1 MKECPICHEL
11 NEDNRDTCYKCH
23 ASLDFKVYRAD
34 EIESNT
40 KECPNCY
47 AVNNINSYSCYNCGR
62 SFHEVNSVIDNT
74 DKECTCV
81 HCGTT
86 IENGDVL
93 CKKCRR
99 KRVLFIVASV
109 PISFLVSLLAL
120 AAINIILISL
130 FQLQLGWALRSILMI
145 SIFLG
150 FGKYAENLIL
160 KTKKVKTNK
169 KKTPKSKIDKT
180 TNDNISENNTAN
192 SVESKQ
198 KIKNS
203 FCQKC
208 GSTLDENKKCTSC
221 GKQYFYP
228 QRFIKNLQPKYCKE
242 CGGLIDTN
250 TKRCTSCSKQ
260 YFNIAKLINKYTIII
275 TSIVLSLVIA
285 FTTFL
290 FLTQKSY
297 NDKLIVIKSE
307 IAFSGSFAYININGK
322 PNTEYKI
329 TATYNDGSNEQTG
342 VSPKT
347 TNSTG
352 NAGWRWYLSKA
363 TAIGIC
369 NIRVESDFE
378 YSTTTIMIS

>member
-34 EIESNT
+34 EKELNM
-40 KECPNCY
+40 KECPNCH

-62 SFHEVNSVIDNT
+62 SFHEVNPVIDNT

-109 PISFLVSLLAL
+109 PLSFLVSLLAL

-130 FQLQLGWALRSILMI
+130 FQIQLGWALRSILMI

-150 FGKYAENLIL
+150 FKKHAENLIL

-242 CGGLIDTN
+242 CGGLINTN
-250 TKRCTSCSKQ
+250 TRKCTVCNKK
-260 YFNIAKLINKYTIII
+260 YFNPANIIIITTSIILVILILISAILFVTLKRYSDDIIFAQSHTVSPGSIAYLEISDKPNTKYTI
-275 TSIVLSLVIA
+275 TV
-285 FTTFL
+285 T
-290 FLTQKSY
+290 
-297 NDKLIVIKSE
+297 
-307 IAFSGSFAYININGK
+307 
-322 PNTEYKI
+322 YK
-329 TATYNDGSNEQTG
+329 DGSIETTG
-342 VSPKT
+342 VDPKVT
-347 TNSTG
+347 DSTG
-352 NAGWRWYLSKA
+352 NTGWRWYVSKY
-363 TAIGIC
+363 TARGTC